1 MKWSASVW
9 LAICLLHFVGAA
21 LESSSTLLESH
32 KLDERIDKL
41 KWKGRKYLTQKKYKY
56 AAKYYS
62 AVLQLIEGIGGQE
75 SEELRRKCC
84 LTLAECELQEGQF
97 YCTIA
102 RCSEVI
108 EEAPI
113 DTKILT
119 TDKLPVNTG
128 SMNDTTSSTG
138 YNSTETDNK
147 IDKLRASLAKAF
159 YRRGISLNRLEKP
172 QLAILDL
179 QKAKEMLPSD
189 NKIIN
194 AIDLTRKSISTQG
207 SSHRLDGTR

>member
-1 MKWSASVW
+1 M
-9 LAICLLHFVGAA
+9 
-21 LESSSTLLESH
+21 
-32 KLDERIDKL
+32 
-41 KWKGRKYLTQKKYKY
+41 
-56 AAKYYS
+56 
-62 AVLQLIEGIGGQE
+62 IEGIGGQE

-113 DTKILT
+113 DTKVLT
-119 TDKLPVNTG
+119 TDKIVEEIG
-128 SMNDTTSSTG
+128 STNDTTTTTG
-138 YNSTETDNK
+138 DNNTESDNK
-147 IDKLRASLAKAF
+147 VDKLRASLAKAF

-189 NKIIN
+189 NKILN
-194 AIDLTRKSISTQG
+194 AIDLTRKSIATQG
-207 SSHRLDGTR
+207 THYYSAHMCTYTHFLTPTRQYYHAK